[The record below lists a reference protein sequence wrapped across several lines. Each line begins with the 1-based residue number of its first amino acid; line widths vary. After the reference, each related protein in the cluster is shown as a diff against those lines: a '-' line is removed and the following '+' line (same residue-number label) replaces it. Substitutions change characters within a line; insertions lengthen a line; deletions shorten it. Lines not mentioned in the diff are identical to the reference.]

1 MNHVLDGNQDP
12 CGKVP
17 FARDMV
23 GHAQTCIDCRRSH
36 AQYYSQHGSS
46 SVASGFRHSSC
57 LSVHFS

>member
-23 GHAQTCIDCRRSH
+23 GHAQTCI
-36 AQYYSQHGSS
+36 
-46 SVASGFRHSSC
+46 
-57 LSVHFS
+57 